1 MNRLLEIG
9 FQPVGHWLLGEHG
22 PVPHLRALAE
32 SRNILYAFVT
42 DGEVKYI
49 GKTVQNLNARMLAYQ
64 RPCSSQ
70 STNIRNN
77 KNIQELL
84 RMGKTVDIFGLPDNG
99 LLHYGAFHINLA
111 ASLEDSLISV
121 IRPEW
126 NGQRTATA
134 TSADPEGPLPVRET
148 QSRELTDGASGQGPN
163 TDGDGTEPPVRMP
176 LTLQATYFNQG
187 FFNVPVDFQRYFGS
201 DLEKMDIY
209 CGPEKLHVAGY
220 INRTANSN
228 GTPRIMGGAQL
239 KRWMQKSSSV
249 MGVIDVAILSPT
261 SISLLPRLAEGVQK
275 LTL

>member
-22 PVPHLRALAE
+22 PVPHLRALSE

-49 GKTVQNLNARMLAYQ
+49 GKTVQNLKARMLAYQ
-64 RPCSSQ
+64 RPSSSQ

-77 KNIQELL
+77 RNIHDLL
-84 RMGKTVDIFGLPDNG
+84 RTGKTVDIFGLPDNG

-111 ASLEDSLISV
+111 AGLEDSLISV

-134 TSADPEGPLPVRET
+134 TFADPEEALSVRAT
-148 QSRELTDGASGQGPN
+148 QSCEPTEGENDLGPN
-163 TDGDGTEPPVRMP
+163 ADGTEPLVRMP

-187 FFNVPVDFQRYFGS
+187 FFNVPVEFQRYFGS
-201 DLEKMDIY
+201 DLEKIDIY
-209 CGPEKLHVAGY
+209 CGLEKLQVAGY

-249 MGVIDVAILSPT
+249 MGEIDVAILSPT
-261 SISLLPRLAEGVQK
+261 SISLTVPRVETVQK